1 MTIGL
6 RGIADA
12 LKPPLLIALV
22 GVSGLLLFGP
32 SQLVRTLGLAALLE
46 KYRPLIGI
54 IFLVATALT
63 AIAGFTYLRS
73 VLQGWYQAFQAH
85 RRRMACLQ
93 SLTPAERSVLAE
105 YIVFNKSTTQQLI
118 SDGVAQGLVHKT
130 ILYRSTILSDEWLAF
145 GYNLQPWASKMLRAQ
160 PELLEPQLS
169 QYEQHAQKKLSPRT

>member
-1 MTIGL
+1 
-6 RGIADA
+6 
-12 LKPPLLIALV
+12 
-22 GVSGLLLFGP
+22 
-32 SQLVRTLGLAALLE
+32 
-46 KYRPLIGI
+46 
-54 IFLVATALT
+54 
-63 AIAGFTYLRS
+63 
-73 VLQGWYQAFQAH
+73 
-85 RRRMACLQ
+85 MACLQ